1 MYFSLDNVYIFFS
14 RRFFR
19 KLYVYANCKTLHNA
33 DKYYNSYK
41 KKKKLRFFGYPKGKL
56 SQWFHLIL
64 PYYLY
69 LFIVY
74 PNQMTKTIAK
84 SFYNDV
90 FYWGSCDCSGAWQ
103 KV

>member
-41 KKKKLRFFGYPKGKL
+41 KKKIALFWL
-56 SQWFHLIL
+56 SQRQIKPMIPFDITIL
-64 PYYLY
+64 S
-69 LFIVY
+69 LFIY
-74 PNQMTKTIAK
+74 CLPQP
-84 SFYNDV
+84 D
-90 FYWGSCDCSGAWQ
+90 D
-103 KV
+103 

>member
-41 KKKKLRFFGYPKGKL
+41 KKKNCAFLVIPKA
-56 SQWFHLIL
+56 
-64 PYYLY
+64 
-69 LFIVY
+69 
-74 PNQMTKTIAK
+74 N
-84 SFYNDV
+84 
-90 FYWGSCDCSGAWQ
+90 
-103 KV
+103 